1 MSRPLKPQAS
11 SPKATTPAAPKRQA
25 RKTADRGNTLTRE
38 RLNEQMRAFRAA
50 GGKVEVLGT
59 TRSLQNIDL
68 PASPQASSAP
78 AATPKK
84 RSR

>member
-1 MSRPLKPQAS
+1 MSRPLKPQPGS
-11 SPKATTPAAPKRQA
+11 SKTITPAAPKRQA
-25 RKTADRGNTLTRE
+25 RKAADRGSTLTHE

-59 TRSLQNIDL
+59 TRSLQNIDV
-68 PASPQASSAP
+68 PSSPQGTNAP
-78 AATPKK
+78 AAAPKK